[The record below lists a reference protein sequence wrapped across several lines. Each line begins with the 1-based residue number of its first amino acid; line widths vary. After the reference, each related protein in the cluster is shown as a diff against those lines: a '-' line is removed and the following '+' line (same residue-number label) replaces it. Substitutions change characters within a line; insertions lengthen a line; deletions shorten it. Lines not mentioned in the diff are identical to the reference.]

1 MAGLFS
7 SLSWADNIL
16 RSLKA
21 IARICVCSILVEQL
35 VHMVFHNP
43 WITRG
48 LLWHAICLEFAYLS
62 LHLRPCDR
70 SANFLPIPLFSRSP
84 HVDYPQLWITP
95 VHQSTE
101 QLYEQKGARPEQHV
115 KKQAKTSTGPPP
127 VALPKNARPEGKCG
141 REMSPQSTA
150 GAVSTTIP
158 ATMRTRK
165 MAAQIELFAANES
178 RADMCRTLPE
188 SARQ

>member
-16 RSLKA
+16 QSLKA

-70 SANFLPIPLFSRSP
+70 SADFLPISLFSRSP

-101 QLYEQKGARPEQHV
+101 QVYEQKGARPEQHV
-115 KKQAKTSTGPPP
+115 KKQAKTSTGLPPSRT
-127 VALPKNARPEGKCG
+127 AKNARPEGK
-141 REMSPQSTA
+141 SA
-150 GAVSTTIP
+150 GEKCPLRALLERS
-158 ATMRTRK
+158 
-165 MAAQIELFAANES
+165 AQPS
-178 RADMCRTLPE
+178 R
-188 SARQ
+188 QQ